1 METSDQLRMAEFV
14 AACRRA
20 GLRLTRQRTEIYR
33 ELARTEEHPDAE
45 TIHRRVRRRIPGV
58 SCDTVYRTLRTLEDT
73 GVVARVGAR
82 LDRARFDAN
91 MGQHHHFVCTRCGL
105 IRDFDSAAFDQL
117 RAPADVG
124 RFGSP
129 ESVHVEVRGL
139 CAACGR
145 RAARPRRQSARSAG
159 GEGATA

>member
-1 METSDQLRMAEFV
+1 MATSAQLRLAAFV
-14 AACRRA
+14 AVCRRA

-33 ELARTEEHPDAE
+33 ELAKTEEHPDAE
-45 TIHRRVRRRIPGV
+45 TIFRRVRRRLPAV
-58 SCDTVYRTLRTLEDT
+58 SFDTVYRTLRTLEDA
-73 GVVARVGAR
+73 GIVARVGPR

-105 IRDFDSAAFDQL
+105 IRDFESAAFDPL
-117 RAPADVG
+117 RAPADIG

-139 CAACGR
+139 CAACRQRGT
-145 RAARPRRQSARSAG
+145 RPRRKKARAAQGESASA
-159 GEGATA
+159 